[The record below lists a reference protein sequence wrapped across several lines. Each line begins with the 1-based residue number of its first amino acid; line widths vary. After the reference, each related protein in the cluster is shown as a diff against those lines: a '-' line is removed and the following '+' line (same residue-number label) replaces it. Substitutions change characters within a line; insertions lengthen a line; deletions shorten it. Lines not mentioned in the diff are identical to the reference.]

1 MSVRVLGATGKM
13 FEAAWVVPTVETRF
27 TFNGR
32 TERRFEIAKSLD
44 EKPNG
49 LLFFRRIEN
58 LDWTWVTTENQIEY
72 IGNISTQVVREALTF
87 MLAEGFYNFSEWDYQ
102 KEEEI
107 DKIVLDNGKGRPYSS
122 AITRDALSNF
132 LEVPGKSI
140 NSETGWKLCGE
151 SIDASRCPNRGSLHS
166 DEELDDEYLEEYGYE
181 DTEEDGWG
189 DWDYE
194 E

>member
-27 TFNGR
+27 MFNGR

-49 LLFFRRIEN
+49 LLFFRKVED
-58 LDWTWVTTENQIEY
+58 LDWAWITTKNQIEY
-72 IGNISTQVVREALTF
+72 IGNISTAVVREALTF

-102 KEEEI
+102 KEEDI
-107 DKIVLDNGKGRPYSS
+107 NKIVLDNGMGRPYSS
-122 AITRDALSNF
+122 AITRGALSNF
-132 LEVPGKSI
+132 LEVPGTSV
-140 NSETGWKLCGE
+140 NSETGWEFCGGP
-151 SIDASRCPNRGSLHS
+151 ANPLRCPNRSSLYS
-166 DEELDDEYLEEYGYE
+166 DEELDKDLLEEYVYE

-189 DWDYE
+189 DWDSE

>member
-49 LLFFRRIEN
+49 LLFFRKGED
-58 LDWTWVTTENQIEY
+58 LDWAWFTTKNQIEY
-72 IGNISTQVVREALTF
+72 IGNISTEIVREALTF

-102 KEEEI
+102 KEEDI
-107 DKIVLDNGKGRPYSS
+107 DKIILDNGNSLPYSS
-122 AITRDALSNF
+122 AITRGTLSNF
-132 LEVPGKSI
+132 LEVPGASAD
-140 NSETGWKLCGE
+140 SETGWKFCGE
-151 SIDASRCPNRGSLHS
+151 PVNPSRCPIRSSLYH
-166 DEELDDEYLEEYGYE
+166 DEELDEEFLEEYGYE
-181 DTEEDGWG
+181 DTEEDGWR
-189 DWDYE
+189 DWDSE